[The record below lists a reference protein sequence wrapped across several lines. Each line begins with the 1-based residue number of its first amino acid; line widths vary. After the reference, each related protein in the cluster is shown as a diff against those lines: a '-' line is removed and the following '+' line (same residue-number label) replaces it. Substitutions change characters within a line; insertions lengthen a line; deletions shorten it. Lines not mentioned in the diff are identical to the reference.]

1 MGGGTLTPALSPSG
15 ALTVLGS
22 WSLDDKAQA
31 AGLKTQLVK
40 WLQLG
45 LVRLDESLEEAGEVD
60 AGAVGLDAD
69 EEPLADAFEVDAARD
84 AELVVRE
91 ADAAPWEAWRRPPHR
106 RQVA

>member
-1 MGGGTLTPALSPSG
+1 METPTHGRCGQDFSTFFLKSR
-15 ALTVLGS
+15 
-22 WSLDDKAQA
+22 SLDDEAQA

-69 EEPLADAFEVDAARD
+69 EEPPAGAFKVDAARRR
-84 AELVVRE
+84 ARGVRG
-91 ADAAPWEAWRRPPHR
+91 
-106 RQVA
+106 